1 MIISSVVSNIII
13 IVLFAFHRSIMMHGS
28 SSLGLGQV
36 VIGLNNGASGVATRP
51 VLRRVSLI
59 QLIK

>member
-1 MIISSVVSNIII
+1 
-13 IVLFAFHRSIMMHGS
+13 MMHGS

-36 VIGLNNGASGVATRP
+36 IIGLNNGASGVATRP